1 MTMYIALDENKK
13 LVDIKDVERG
23 LACQCI
29 CFECGETVI
38 ARKGEIKEHHFAHA
52 SNKESCMINPESVL
66 HKYAKEVILESM
78 GLMLPALPNS
88 DNEAAWWTFEKLLP
102 EFSLGLIRPDLIGY
116 FDGEPI
122 LIEIA
127 VTHFIDAEKLKRFE
141 VFKSKCIEID
151 LSQLLKSDIAIPSI
165 EAKQQILENLENRRW
180 IYPFTE
186 KSSKQQK
193 FTCSY
198 QDSNTPQKASE
209 QQNTT
214 PNWQEYKFKVKGM
227 YVNVRHFSSG
237 MISVNST
244 YNPEIIALL
253 KQWKR
258 EGRGSYNPTYKSWNY
273 WLPFSEKVLERLK
286 VLNDWVLPINFLP
299 TPIYVIRLVRKMEPI

>member
-23 LACQCI
+23 LACQCT

-52 SNKESCMINPESVL
+52 SNKESCTINPESVL

-102 EFSLGLIRPDLIGY
+102 EFSLGLIRPDLVGY

-127 VTHFIDAEKLKRFE
+127 VTHFIDAEKFNRIE

-151 LSQLLKSDIAIPSI
+151 LSSLVKSNISIPSP
-165 EAKQQILENLENRRW
+165 EAKKEILENLNNRKW
-180 IYPFTE
+180 VYPFPLTQNIEDIPDNVPTDSSNISLE
-186 KSSKQQK
+186 KSEIVQAPPKWQDYK
-193 FTCSY
+193 FTI
-198 QDSNTPQKASE
+198 
-209 QQNTT
+209 
-214 PNWQEYKFKVKGM
+214 KGIF
-227 YVNVRHFSSG
+227 VNVRKFNSG

-244 YNPEIIALL
+244 YNPEIISML
-253 KQWKR
+253 KEWKR
-258 EGRGSYNPTYKSWNY
+258 EGRGSFNPKYKSWNY
-273 WLPFSEKVLERLK
+273 WLPFSEIVLDRLK
-286 VLNDWVLPINFLP
+286 ELN
-299 TPIYVIRLVRKMEPI
+299 E

>member
-1 MTMYIALDENKK
+1 MYIALDENKK

-23 LACQCI
+23 LACQCT

-52 SNKESCMINPESVL
+52 SNKESCTINPESVL

-102 EFSLGLIRPDLIGY
+102 EFSLGLIRPDLVGY

-127 VTHFIDAEKLKRFE
+127 VTHFIDAEKFNRIE

-151 LSQLLKSDIAIPSI
+151 LSSLVKSNISIPSP
-165 EAKQQILENLENRRW
+165 EAKKEILENLNNRKW
-180 IYPFTE
+180 VYPFPLTQNIEDIPDNVPTDNSNISLE
-186 KSSKQQK
+186 KSEIVQAPPKWQDYK
-193 FTCSY
+193 FTI
-198 QDSNTPQKASE
+198 
-209 QQNTT
+209 
-214 PNWQEYKFKVKGM
+214 KGIF
-227 YVNVRHFSSG
+227 VNVRKFDSG

-244 YNPEIIALL
+244 YNPEIISML
-253 KQWKR
+253 KEWKR
-258 EGRGSYNPTYKSWNY
+258 EGRGSFNPKYKSWNY
-273 WLPFSEKVLERLK
+273 WLPFSEVVLDRLK
-286 VLNDWVLPINFLP
+286 ELN
-299 TPIYVIRLVRKMEPI
+299 E

>member
-1 MTMYIALDENKK
+1 MTMYIALNENNK
-13 LVDIKDVERG
+13 LVNIEQVERG
-23 LACQCI
+23 LACQCT
-29 CFECGETVI
+29 CFECGEAVI

-52 SNKESCMINPESVL
+52 SNKASCTINPESVL

-78 GLMLPALPNS
+78 GLMLPALPES
-88 DNEAAWWTFEKLLP
+88 DNEAAWWTFENLLP

-127 VTHFIDAEKLKRFE
+127 VTHFIDAEKLKRIE
-141 VFKSKCIEID
+141 VLKSKCIQID
-151 LSQLLKSDIAIPSI
+151 LSPLLKSDIAIPSI
-165 EAKQQILENLENRRW
+165 EAKQQILENIENRRW
-180 IYPFTE
+180 VYPFPSEET
-186 KSSKQQK
+186 SAQQK
-193 FTCSY
+193 ATNPTHVPATSHMT
-198 QDSNTPQKASE
+198 SS

-214 PNWQEYKFKVKGM
+214 PTWQDYKFKVKGM
-227 YVNVRHFSSG
+227 HVNVRHFSSG

-253 KQWKR
+253 KEWKR

-273 WLPFSEKVLERLK
+273 WLPFSEKVIERLQ
-286 VLNDWVLPINFLP
+286 VLN
-299 TPIYVIRLVRKMEPI
+299 E

>member
-23 LACQCI
+23 LACQCT

-52 SNKESCMINPESVL
+52 SNKESCTINPESVL

-88 DNEAAWWTFEKLLP
+88 DNEAAWWTFEKVLP
-102 EFSLGLIRPDLIGY
+102 EFSLGLIRPDLVGY
-116 FDGEPI
+116 FDVEPI

-127 VTHFIDAEKLKRFE
+127 VTHFIDAEKLKRIE

-151 LSQLLKSDIAIPSI
+151 LSPLLKSDIAIPSI
-165 EAKQQILENLENRRW
+165 EAKQQILENLDNRRW
-180 IYPFTE
+180 VYPFPTE
-186 KSSKQQK
+186 QISKQQESITFTQCTVLPQPTSKQQSTASGWQDYK
-193 FTCSY
+193 FT
-198 QDSNTPQKASE
+198 
-209 QQNTT
+209 
-214 PNWQEYKFKVKGM
+214 VKGM
-227 YVNVRHFSSG
+227 HINVRHFASG

-244 YNPEIIALL
+244 YNPEIIAMF
-253 KQWKR
+253 KKWMH
-258 EGRGSYNPTYKSWNY
+258 EGRGSYNPKYKSWNY
-273 WLPFSEKVLERLK
+273 WLPFSEQVLQ
-286 VLNDWVLPINFLP
+286 
-299 TPIYVIRLVRKMEPI
+299 RLVELNE

>member
-23 LACQCI
+23 LACQCT

-52 SNKESCMINPESVL
+52 SNKESCTINPESVL

-88 DNEAAWWTFEKLLP
+88 DNEAAWWTFEKVLP
-102 EFSLGLIRPDLIGY
+102 EFSLGLIRPDLVGY
-116 FDGEPI
+116 FDVEPI

-127 VTHFIDAEKLKRFE
+127 VTHFIDAEKLKRIE

-151 LSQLLKSDIAIPSI
+151 LSPLLKSDIAIPSI
-165 EAKQQILENLENRRW
+165 EAKQQILENLDNRRW
-180 IYPFTE
+180 VYPFPTE
-186 KSSKQQK
+186 QISKQQESITFTQCTVLPQPTSKQQSTASSWQDYK
-193 FTCSY
+193 FT
-198 QDSNTPQKASE
+198 
-209 QQNTT
+209 
-214 PNWQEYKFKVKGM
+214 VKGM
-227 YVNVRHFSSG
+227 HINVRHFASG

-244 YNPEIIALL
+244 YNPEIIAMF
-253 KQWKR
+253 KKWMH
-258 EGRGSYNPTYKSWNY
+258 EGRGSYNPKYKSWNY
-273 WLPFSEKVLERLK
+273 WLPFSEQVLQ
-286 VLNDWVLPINFLP
+286 
-299 TPIYVIRLVRKMEPI
+299 RLVELNE

>member
-23 LACQCI
+23 LACQCT

-52 SNKESCMINPESVL
+52 SNKESCTINPESVL

-88 DNEAAWWTFEKLLP
+88 DNEAAWWTFEKVLP
-102 EFSLGLIRPDLIGY
+102 EFSLGLIRPDLVGY
-116 FDGEPI
+116 FDVEPI

-127 VTHFIDAEKLKRFE
+127 VTHFIDAEKLKRIE

-151 LSQLLKSDIAIPSI
+151 LSPLLKSDIAIPSI
-165 EAKQQILENLENRRW
+165 EAKQQILENLDNRRW
-180 IYPFTE
+180 VYPFPTE
-186 KSSKQQK
+186 QISKQQESITFTQCTVLPQPTSKQQSTASGWQDYK
-193 FTCSY
+193 FT
-198 QDSNTPQKASE
+198 
-209 QQNTT
+209 
-214 PNWQEYKFKVKGM
+214 VKGM
-227 YVNVRHFSSG
+227 HINVRHFASG

-244 YNPEIIALL
+244 YNPEIIAMF
-253 KQWKR
+253 KKWMH
-258 EGRGSYNPTYKSWNY
+258 EGRGSYNPKYKSWNY
-273 WLPFSEKVLERLK
+273 WLPFSEQILQ
-286 VLNDWVLPINFLP
+286 
-299 TPIYVIRLVRKMEPI
+299 RLVELNE

>member
-1 MTMYIALDENKK
+1 MYIALDENKK

-23 LACQCI
+23 LACQCT

-52 SNKESCMINPESVL
+52 SNKESCTINPESVL

-102 EFSLGLIRPDLIGY
+102 EFSLGLIRPDLVGY

-127 VTHFIDAEKLKRFE
+127 VTHFIDAEKFNRIE

-151 LSQLLKSDIAIPSI
+151 LSSLVKSNISIPSP
-165 EAKQQILENLENRRW
+165 EAKKEILENLNNRKW
-180 IYPFTE
+180 VYPFPLTQNIEDIPDNVPTDNSNISLE
-186 KSSKQQK
+186 KSEIVQAPPKWQDYK
-193 FTCSY
+193 FTI
-198 QDSNTPQKASE
+198 
-209 QQNTT
+209 
-214 PNWQEYKFKVKGM
+214 KGIF
-227 YVNVRHFSSG
+227 VNVRKFDSG

-244 YNPEIIALL
+244 YNLEIISML
-253 KQWKR
+253 KEWKR
-258 EGRGSYNPTYKSWNY
+258 EGRGSFNPKYKSWNY
-273 WLPFSEKVLERLK
+273 WLPFSEVVLDRLK
-286 VLNDWVLPINFLP
+286 ELN
-299 TPIYVIRLVRKMEPI
+299 E

>member
-1 MTMYIALDENKK
+1 LDENKK

-23 LACQCI
+23 LACQCT

-52 SNKESCMINPESVL
+52 SNKESCTINPESVL

-102 EFSLGLIRPDLIGY
+102 EFSLGLIRPDLVGY

-127 VTHFIDAEKLKRFE
+127 VTHFIDAEKFNRIE

-151 LSQLLKSDIAIPSI
+151 LSSLVKSNISIPSP
-165 EAKQQILENLENRRW
+165 EAKKEILENLNNRKW
-180 IYPFTE
+180 VYPFPLTQNIEDIPDNVPTDNSNISLE
-186 KSSKQQK
+186 KSEIVQAPPKWQDYK
-193 FTCSY
+193 FTI
-198 QDSNTPQKASE
+198 
-209 QQNTT
+209 
-214 PNWQEYKFKVKGM
+214 KGIF
-227 YVNVRHFSSG
+227 VNVRKFDSG

-244 YNPEIIALL
+244 YNPEIISML
-253 KQWKR
+253 KEWKR
-258 EGRGSYNPTYKSWNY
+258 EGRGSFNPKYKSWNY
-273 WLPFSEKVLERLK
+273 WLPFSEVVLDRLK
-286 VLNDWVLPINFLP
+286 ELN
-299 TPIYVIRLVRKMEPI
+299 E

>member
-23 LACQCI
+23 LACQCT

-52 SNKESCMINPESVL
+52 SNKESCTINPESVL
-66 HKYAKEVILESM
+66 HKYAKDVILESM

-88 DNEAAWWTFEKLLP
+88 DNEAAWWTFEKVLP
-102 EFSLGLIRPDLIGY
+102 EFSLGLIRPDLVGY

-127 VTHFIDAEKLKRFE
+127 VTHFIDAEKLKRIE

-151 LSQLLKSDIAIPSI
+151 LSPLLKSDIAIPSI
-165 EAKQQILENLENRRW
+165 EAKQQILENLDNRRW
-180 IYPFTE
+180 VYPFPTE
-186 KSSKQQK
+186 QISKQQESITFTQCTVLPQPTSKQQSTASGWQDYK
-193 FTCSY
+193 FT
-198 QDSNTPQKASE
+198 
-209 QQNTT
+209 
-214 PNWQEYKFKVKGM
+214 VKGM
-227 YVNVRHFSSG
+227 HINVRHFASG

-244 YNPEIIALL
+244 YNPEIIAMF
-253 KQWKR
+253 KKWMH
-258 EGRGSYNPTYKSWNY
+258 EGRGSYNPKYKSWNY
-273 WLPFSEKVLERLK
+273 WLPFSEQVLQ
-286 VLNDWVLPINFLP
+286 
-299 TPIYVIRLVRKMEPI
+299 RLVELNE

>member
-23 LACQCI
+23 LACQCT

-52 SNKESCMINPESVL
+52 SNKESCTINPESVL

-102 EFSLGLIRPDLIGY
+102 EFSLGLIRPDLVGY

-127 VTHFIDAEKLKRFE
+127 VTHFIDAEKFNRIE

-151 LSQLLKSDIAIPSI
+151 LSSLVKSNISIPSP
-165 EAKQQILENLENRRW
+165 EAKKEILENLNNRKW
-180 IYPFTE
+180 VYPFPLTQNIEDIPDNVPTDNSNISLE
-186 KSSKQQK
+186 KSEIVQAPPKWQDYK
-193 FTCSY
+193 FTI
-198 QDSNTPQKASE
+198 
-209 QQNTT
+209 
-214 PNWQEYKFKVKGM
+214 KGIF
-227 YVNVRHFSSG
+227 VNVRKFDSG

-244 YNPEIIALL
+244 YNPEIISML
-253 KQWKR
+253 KEWKR
-258 EGRGSYNPTYKSWNY
+258 EGRGSFNPKYKSWNY
-273 WLPFSEKVLERLK
+273 WLPFSEVVLDRLK
-286 VLNDWVLPINFLP
+286 ELN
-299 TPIYVIRLVRKMEPI
+299 E

>member
-23 LACQCI
+23 LACQCT

-52 SNKESCMINPESVL
+52 SNKESCTINPESVL

-88 DNEAAWWTFEKLLP
+88 DNEAAWWTFEKVLH
-102 EFSLGLIRPDLIGY
+102 EFSLGLIRPDLVGY

-127 VTHFIDAEKLKRFE
+127 VTHFIDAEKLKRIEF
-141 VFKSKCIEID
+141 FKSKCIEID
-151 LSQLLKSDIAIPSI
+151 LSSLLKSNILIPSP
-165 EAKQQILENLENRRW
+165 EAKKEILENLNNRKW
-180 IYPFTE
+180 VYPFPLIQNIEDIPDNVPTDNSNVSLE
-186 KSSKQQK
+186 KSEIVQAPPKWQDYK
-193 FTCSY
+193 FTI
-198 QDSNTPQKASE
+198 
-209 QQNTT
+209 
-214 PNWQEYKFKVKGM
+214 KGIF
-227 YVNVRHFSSG
+227 VNVRKFDSG

-244 YNPEIIALL
+244 YNPEMIAML
-253 KQWKR
+253 KEWKR
-258 EGRGSYNPTYKSWNY
+258 EGRGSFNPKYKSWNY
-273 WLPFSEKVLERLK
+273 WLPFSEVVLDRLK
-286 VLNDWVLPINFLP
+286 ELN
-299 TPIYVIRLVRKMEPI
+299 E

>member
-23 LACQCI
+23 LACQCT

-52 SNKESCMINPESVL
+52 SNKESCTINPESVL
-66 HKYAKEVILESM
+66 HKYAKDVILESM

-88 DNEAAWWTFEKLLP
+88 DNEAAWWTFEKVLP
-102 EFSLGLIRPDLIGY
+102 EFSLGLIRPDLVGY

-127 VTHFIDAEKLKRFE
+127 VTHFIDAEKLKRIE

-151 LSQLLKSDIAIPSI
+151 LSPLLKSDIAIPSI
-165 EAKQQILENLENRRW
+165 EAKQQILENLDNRRW
-180 IYPFTE
+180 VYPFPTE
-186 KSSKQQK
+186 QISKQQESITFTQCTVLPQPTSKQQSTASGWQDYK
-193 FTCSY
+193 FT
-198 QDSNTPQKASE
+198 
-209 QQNTT
+209 
-214 PNWQEYKFKVKGM
+214 VKGM
-227 YVNVRHFSSG
+227 HINVRHFASG

-244 YNPEIIALL
+244 YNPEIIAMF
-253 KQWKR
+253 KKWMH
-258 EGRGSYNPTYKSWNY
+258 EGRGSYNPKYKSWNY
-273 WLPFSEKVLERLK
+273 WLPFSEQILQ
-286 VLNDWVLPINFLP
+286 
-299 TPIYVIRLVRKMEPI
+299 RLVELNE

>member
-23 LACQCI
+23 LACQCT

-52 SNKESCMINPESVL
+52 SNKESCTINPESVL

-88 DNEAAWWTFEKLLP
+88 DNEAAWWTFEKVLP
-102 EFSLGLIRPDLIGY
+102 EFSLGLIRPDLVGY

-127 VTHFIDAEKLKRFE
+127 VTHFIDAEKLKRIE
-141 VFKSKCIEID
+141 VFKLKCIEID
-151 LSQLLKSDIAIPSI
+151 LSPLLKSDIAIPSI
-165 EAKQQILENLENRRW
+165 EAKQQILENLDNRRW
-180 IYPFTE
+180 VYPFPTE
-186 KSSKQQK
+186 QISKQQESITFTQCTVLPQPTSKQQSTASGWQDYK
-193 FTCSY
+193 FT
-198 QDSNTPQKASE
+198 
-209 QQNTT
+209 
-214 PNWQEYKFKVKGM
+214 VKGM
-227 YVNVRHFSSG
+227 HINVRHFASG

-244 YNPEIIALL
+244 YNPEIIAMF
-253 KQWKR
+253 KKWMH
-258 EGRGSYNPTYKSWNY
+258 EGRGSYNPKYKSWNY
-273 WLPFSEKVLERLK
+273 WLPFSEQVLQ
-286 VLNDWVLPINFLP
+286 
-299 TPIYVIRLVRKMEPI
+299 RLVELNE

>member
-23 LACQCI
+23 LACQCT

-52 SNKESCMINPESVL
+52 SNKESCTINPESVL

-88 DNEAAWWTFEKLLP
+88 DNEAAWWTFEKVLP
-102 EFSLGLIRPDLIGY
+102 EFSLGLIRPDLVGY

-127 VTHFIDAEKLKRFE
+127 VTHFIDAEKLKRIE

-151 LSQLLKSDIAIPSI
+151 LSPLLKSDIAIPSI
-165 EAKQQILENLENRRW
+165 EAKQQILENLDNRRW
-180 IYPFTE
+180 VYPFPTE
-186 KSSKQQK
+186 QISKQQESITFTQCTVLPQPTSKQQSTASGWQDYK
-193 FTCSY
+193 FT
-198 QDSNTPQKASE
+198 
-209 QQNTT
+209 
-214 PNWQEYKFKVKGM
+214 VKGM
-227 YVNVRHFSSG
+227 HINVRHFASG

-244 YNPEIIALL
+244 YNPEIIAMF
-253 KQWKR
+253 KKWMH
-258 EGRGSYNPTYKSWNY
+258 EGRGSYNPKYKSWNY
-273 WLPFSEKVLERLK
+273 WLPFSEQVLQ
-286 VLNDWVLPINFLP
+286 
-299 TPIYVIRLVRKMEPI
+299 RLVELNE

>member
-23 LACQCI
+23 LACQCT

-52 SNKESCMINPESVL
+52 SNKESCTINPESVL

-102 EFSLGLIRPDLIGY
+102 EFSLGLIRPDLVGY

-127 VTHFIDAEKLKRFE
+127 VTHFINTEKFNRIE

-151 LSQLLKSDIAIPSI
+151 LSSLVKSNISIPSP
-165 EAKQQILENLENRRW
+165 EAKKEILENLNNRKW
-180 IYPFTE
+180 VYPFPLTQNIEDIPDNVPTDNSNISLE
-186 KSSKQQK
+186 KSEIVQAPPKWQDYK
-193 FTCSY
+193 FTI
-198 QDSNTPQKASE
+198 
-209 QQNTT
+209 
-214 PNWQEYKFKVKGM
+214 KGIF
-227 YVNVRHFSSG
+227 VNVRKFDSG

-244 YNPEIIALL
+244 YNPEIISML
-253 KQWKR
+253 KEWKR
-258 EGRGSYNPTYKSWNY
+258 EGRGSFNPKYKSWNY
-273 WLPFSEKVLERLK
+273 WLPFSEVVLDRLK
-286 VLNDWVLPINFLP
+286 ELN
-299 TPIYVIRLVRKMEPI
+299 E